1 MAYYHKYICDI
12 CKARL
17 DPGERCDCQERKESR
32 EKNPD
37 VIFQEE
43 KGGQL
48 KIRYMGRAAG

>member
-17 DPGERCDCQERKESR
+17 APGERCDCQERKESR